1 MVTMLTNK
9 AVYELIVFQ
18 VGDLLC
24 GVEIRH
30 VQEINK
36 HLEITT
42 VYHAPSYVRG
52 VVNLRGHIV
61 TVLDLRETFGL
72 TPQPLHNAMRIVMVN
87 LQGEP
92 VGLLVDGVHDVVRA
106 EGKDIQLPPA
116 NVSGVSG
123 RFFVID

>member
-1 MVTMLTNK
+1 
-9 AVYELIVFQ
+9 
-18 VGDLLC
+18 
-24 GVEIRH
+24 
-30 VQEINK
+30 
-36 HLEITT
+36 
-42 VYHAPSYVRG
+42 
-52 VVNLRGHIV
+52 
-61 TVLDLRETFGL
+61 
-72 TPQPLHNAMRIVMVN
+72 MRIVMVN